1 MRLRWKGQV
10 PEESHEVV
18 DSLHDLGVKVAMIT
32 GDAHQGRGNVAE
44 ELFSRVCGRRHQ
56 YLVAVSVGNHNPGRL
71 QGSRLRCC
79 VAMRSCQR
87 LPRRVA
93 RQ

>member
-32 GDAHQGRGNVAE
+32 GDAHQVAAM
-44 ELFSRVCGRRHQ
+44 SRRNCSAVYAAVGTSTSSPCPWVTTIP
-56 YLVAVSVGNHNPGRL
+56 VATRVPDSD
-71 QGSRLRCC
+71 
-79 VAMRSCQR
+79 
-87 LPRRVA
+87 VA